1 MLKGLVLKSSIIA
14 FACSVSVC
22 AFAMADTPRAIDVPA
37 GALAHALELI
47 SKQAG
52 VELVFRPEHVA
63 GLRTNGVV
71 GTFSAQEAV
80 KKLLEGTSLQVQADD
95 ATGAMMIGRD
105 LPPAAPR
112 PHSPTETKSIAP
124 TAEKETSKREPPT
137 TSRADGFWSRF
148 RLAQAESTPRAA
160 AAVNPPARGNESQ
173 PRDAADLEEV
183 LVTGTHIRGIDNL
196 TVPLTI
202 LDREF
207 IDSTGFTT
215 TVQLIESLP
224 QNFALTNESITG
236 GTLSGNSFSSI
247 QGSSINLRGIGEG
260 TTLTLVNGRRMALGY
275 DGSAVNIAALP
286 LSALER
292 VEVLT
297 DGASAFYGSD
307 AVGGVVNFVFRKDF
321 DGAESRAAYGH
332 ADGTDDYRL
341 SQVYGTHWESG
352 NVVAAAEYYSRDML
366 LASDR
371 DFVTHGGT
379 TVPSLLPEEKNTA
392 VTLYGRQEIG
402 DTVEVFLDALYT
414 HRDSHNKSFEAS
426 STSNADIYIDN
437 EQVAV
442 NAGVDLKLGP
452 TWRGEVSVGY
462 GADDLQNDI
471 VDLPSTRPYGSVPI
485 LSKFTGLDAKADGP
499 LFELPGGTVRVAV
512 GAHRRK
518 ETHEYEQNGFDAG
531 MTRINHFEF
540 ERERTVSSLF
550 AEASVPLIGARNAA
564 RLAQR
569 VELSLAAR
577 YDDYSDFGSSVD
589 PRIGL
594 AWVPVNG
601 LKLRGSWGTSFLAPK
616 MKDYDQS
623 FNATVAVDGFFL
635 ANNLHIVQMGG
646 NASDELKAQESKNY
660 TIGVDF
666 EPQAL
671 PGFKLSVNYYDIDY
685 RDKIEDTSN
694 IPFTSI
700 LDNPAAF
707 SALLTLNP
715 TLEQVNAAIAYGQ
728 TGQGFYP
735 LNADFTPNA
744 NFDPST
750 VDALFDVRRRNI
762 GVLRQNGFDVSTSYD
777 FDVGASHLRVGFDL
791 AYIDDIEKQV
801 TATSE
806 AFSVLDTYAN
816 PTHMRARLGFG
827 YTRGGWALNAFV
839 HRRNSYVDNRF
850 TPAVGIDEYTTVD
863 FNVGYNF
870 PQSSGLLSDVRLQ
883 LCSVNLFDK
892 DPPLAAARG
901 LGYYDLGFD
910 STNASVLGRLV
921 SFDLT
926 KHW

>member
-1 MLKGLVLKSSIIA
+1 VFKGLVLKSSIIA

-22 AFAMADTPRAIDVPA
+22 AFAMADTPRQIDVPA

-105 LPPAAPR
+105 LPPASPR
-112 PHSPTETKSIAP
+112 HPSTETKSSAAP
-124 TAEKETSKREPPT
+124 SEKETSKREPPT
-137 TSRADGFWSRF
+137 SSRADGFWSRF
-148 RLAQAESTPRAA
+148 RLAQAEGTPGAA
-160 AAVNPPARGNESQ
+160 AAVNPPDRGNDAR
-173 PRDAADLEEV
+173 PNDAAALEEV

-202 LDREF
+202 LDRQF
-207 IDSTGFTT
+207 IDSTGLTT

-224 QNFALTNESITG
+224 QNFALTNQTITG
-236 GTLSGNSFSSI
+236 GALSGNSFSSI

-260 TTLTLVNGRRMALGY
+260 TTLTLVNGRRMPLGY

-286 LSALER
+286 LSALDR

-341 SQVYGTHWESG
+341 SQTLGTHWGSG
-352 NVVAAAEYYSRDML
+352 NIVAVAEHYSRDIL

-402 DTVEVFLDALYT
+402 KNAEVFLDALYT
-414 HRDSHNKSFEAS
+414 HRDSYNKSFEAS
-426 STSNADIYIDN
+426 VTSDADIYIDN
-437 EQVAV
+437 DQVAV

-462 GADDLQNDI
+462 GADDLENEVIDPPAPR
-471 VDLPSTRPYGSVPI
+471 VYAYVPI
-485 LSKFTGLDAKADGP
+485 LSKFTSVDAKADGP

-518 ETHEYEQNGFDAG
+518 ESHDYEQSGYDAQ
-531 MTRINHFEF
+531 MTRINHFQF
-540 ERERTVSSLF
+540 HRERNVSSLF
-550 AEASVPLIGARNAA
+550 AEASVPIVGARNAA

-616 MKDYDQS
+616 MKDYDPS
-623 FNATVAVDGFFL
+623 FNATLAVDNFFL
-635 ANNLHIVQMGG
+635 ANDLNVMQMSG
-646 NASDELKAQESKNY
+646 NATEELEAQESKNY
-660 TIGVDF
+660 TLGIDF
-666 EPQAL
+666 APAAL
-671 PGFKLSVNYYDIDY
+671 PGFKMSVNYYDIDY
-685 RDKIEDTSN
+685 RDKIEDPST

-700 LDNPAAF
+700 LANPAAF
-707 SALLTLNP
+707 SALITLNP
-715 TLEQVNAAIAYGQ
+715 TVDQVNAAIQYGQ
-728 TGQGFYP
+728 TGQGFYA
-735 LNADFTPNA
+735 LNPDFTPNA
-744 NFDPST
+744 NFDPSN
-750 VDALFDVRRRNI
+750 VDALFDMRRRNI
-762 GVLRQNGFDVSTSYD
+762 GVLGQSGFDVSTSYD

-791 AYIDDIEKQV
+791 AYINEIEKQV

-806 AFSVLDTYAN
+806 AFDVLDTYAH
-816 PTHMRARLGFG
+816 PTHLRARLGFG
-827 YTRGGWALNAFV
+827 YTRGGWALNTFV
-839 HRRNSYVDNRF
+839 HRRNAYVDNRL

-863 FNVGYNF
+863 LNVGYTF
-870 PQSSGLLSDVRLQ
+870 PQSNGLLSDVRVQ
-883 LCSVNLFDK
+883 FSSVNLFDK

-901 LGYYDLGFD
+901 PGYYDLGFD
-910 STNASVLGRLV
+910 STNASVLKRLLTL
-921 SFDLT
+921 DLT
-926 KHW
+926 KRW